1 MGSWESIQQPV
12 LVFAAALVLSA
23 ALTPAVRTFARR
35 VGFCDVPGTKKMHQ
49 SATPLLGGLAIAL
62 AFGAAVATGFAEDL
76 LLPAMVGGGALVL
89 ALGLWDDRSCV
100 RPLPKLAGQ
109 LFAAVCL
116 TIFGMRLHVFQA
128 PLLDFPLML
137 FWVVGITNA
146 FNLSD
151 NMDGISA
158 GLAAIAAFWFFIIGL
173 AGGGMAFAIAAI
185 ALCGACL
192 GFLRY
197 NFSPASIFMGDA
209 GSMFIGFT
217 LAVIGIRSVAEASS
231 PLAPAVP
238 VLVLAVPVFDTAFVS
253 WLRRSEGRSIAD
265 GGTDHTSHRLVA
277 AGLSVRATSLLLYAV
292 AALTG
297 LAGYVLAFSSF
308 WTGVGV
314 LALAA
319 GGSLIA
325 GRILAKS
332 APPRTLQ
339 TGLLEAP

>member
-1 MGSWESIQQPV
+1 MGFGESIQQPV

-23 ALTPAVRTFARR
+23 ALTPAVRALATR
-35 VGFCDVPGTKKMHQ
+35 VGFCDVPGTKKMHR

-62 AFGAAVATGFAEDL
+62 AFGAAVATGFSEDP

-89 ALGLWDDRSCV
+89 ALGIWDDRSCV

-109 LFAAVCL
+109 LCAAVCL
-116 TIFGMRLHVFQA
+116 TIFGMRLHVFRT

-146 FNLSD
+146 LNLSD

-158 GLAAIAAFWFFIIGL
+158 GLAAIASFWFFVIGL
-173 AGGGMAFAIAAI
+173 AGGAMAFAIAAI

-197 NFSPASIFMGDA
+197 NFNPASIFMGDA

-231 PLAPAVP
+231 PLSPAVP

-265 GGTDHTSHRLVA
+265 GGTDHTAHRLVA
-277 AGLSVRATSLLLYAV
+277 AGLSVRATALLLYAV

-297 LAGYVLAFSSF
+297 FAGYVLAFSGF
-308 WTGVGV
+308 WTGIGV
-314 LALAA
+314 LAIAA

-325 GRILAKS
+325 GRVLAKA
-332 APPRTLQ
+332 APPRTVR